1 MGTSQPPAAGL
12 DALDLD
18 ALPARADV
26 IIVGA
31 GHNGLVSAILLAR
44 AGLDVLVLEAAD
56 VIGGATRTERP
67 FAKVPGLSHSTGSY
81 LLGLMPPE
89 LLATLDV
96 DIPVLRRDPHY
107 FLPTPGGPGSPYLL
121 FGADRAA
128 TRAQMAA
135 AFAPAD
141 VSADDAMQAELAALR
156 ADLAPAWLAE
166 PLPVEQTAQRYIR
179 PTLRQVFLGLVQ
191 GSVADYLA
199 RFEFRSELLVAM
211 YAVTDGLSGLT
222 AGPDDPGTGHNF
234 LVHNMCR
241 LPGSDGTWMIAA
253 GGMGTVSRTFADAAR
268 AAGARI
274 VTGAPVTAVTVTG
287 DAVTGVVV
295 AGDREVTAG
304 VVLGAGDPY
313 RLLELVPDGALP
325 AALTDRIAATRRPGS
340 TLKVNLALTGLP
352 RFSCLPD
359 GAPSPFGATIHL
371 LPGSASLL
379 AGGGSESP
387 MAALRAMWAD
397 VRAGRLPAEPTIE
410 WYLHTTVD
418 PSLRDAAG
426 HHSSA
431 LFVQSVPWAP
441 TGSSWAAELP
451 GYVEQLL
458 AICDRYAPGTSAL
471 VADAVPL
478 APPGIEAHFGITGG
492 HIHHVDNTVSFTDRM
507 PYATG
512 LDGLYAGSA
521 GCHPAGS
528 VIGAAGHNAARR
540 ILADLG
546 R

>member
-1 MGTSQPPAAGL
+1 MTDSVPERAAQDRAGR
-12 DALDLD
+12 A
-18 ALPARADV
+18 ALPTRADV
-26 IIVGA
+26 VIIGA

-44 AGLDVLVLEAAD
+44 AGLDVLVLEAAE
-56 VIGGATRTERP
+56 VVGGATRTETP
-67 FAKVPGLSHSTGSY
+67 FPAVPQLRHSTGSY

-89 LLATLDV
+89 LIRLLEV
-96 DIPVLRRDPHY
+96 EIPVLRRDPHY

-121 FGADRAA
+121 FGTDREA
-128 TRAQMAA
+128 TRAQMASV
-135 AFAPAD
+135 FSPAD
-141 VSADDAMQAELAALR
+141 VAADDALQAELAALR

-166 PLPVEQTAQRYIR
+166 PLPVEETAERYVR
-179 PTLRQVFLGLVQ
+179 PALRQVFVDLVR

-253 GGMGTVSRTFADAAR
+253 GGMGTVSRTFAHAAR
-268 AAGARI
+268 TAGARI
-274 VTGAPVTAVTVTG
+274 VTGA
-287 DAVTGVVV
+287 AVTGITLTAGVASGVVL
-295 AGDREVTAG
+295 ADGREVAAE
-304 VVLGAGDPY
+304 VVLGACDPY
-313 RLLELVPDGALP
+313 RLLGLLPDGAVPPELTARM
-325 AALTDRIAATRRPGS
+325 AAARRRGT
-340 TLKVNLALTGLP
+340 TLKLNLALRALP
-352 RFSCLPD
+352 RFSCLPAD
-359 GAPSPFGATIHL
+359 APSPFGATIHL

-379 AGGGSESP
+379 GGDGPSP

-397 VRAGRLPAEPTIE
+397 VHAGRLPEEPTIE

-418 PSLRDAAG
+418 PSLQDPAG

-431 LFVQSVPWAP
+431 LFVQSVPYAP
-441 TGSSWAAELP
+441 AGTSWEAELP
-451 GYVEQLL
+451 AYRDKLL
-458 AICDRYAPGTSAL
+458 GICERYAPGVADL

-478 APPGIEAHFGITGG
+478 PPPGIEAHFGITDG

-512 LDGLYAGSA
+512 VAGVYAGSA

-528 VIGAAGHNAARR
+528 VIGAAGHNAAQR